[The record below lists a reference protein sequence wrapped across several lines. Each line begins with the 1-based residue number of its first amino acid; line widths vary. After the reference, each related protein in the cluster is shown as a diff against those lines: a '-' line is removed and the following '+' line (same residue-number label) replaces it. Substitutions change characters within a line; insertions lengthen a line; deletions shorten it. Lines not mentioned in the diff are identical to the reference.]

1 MKTIL
6 EFHPVEDKFELEAA
20 MKATDMWLVLKNT
33 IETLKKEL
41 SQAEDW
47 DNKQRES
54 ALKLIQN
61 TLLEEITDNGLD
73 NLIFN
78 Y

>member
-1 MKTIL
+1 MKVTI
-6 EFHPVEDKFELEAA
+6 EFCPLEDKFELEAA

-33 IETLKKEL
+33 IEFLRKDI
-41 SQAEDW
+41 SFYEDK
-47 DNKQRES
+47 DFGEGEN
-54 ALKLIQN
+54 ALKSLQHK
-61 TLLEEITDNGLD
+61 LLGELTDNGLD